1 MLLKSAGINGLTNKT
16 PMTKEEKQLWHEIE
30 LWFQREEFRKKL
42 KEISQRIKDTPS
54 PPPYK

>member
-1 MLLKSAGINGLTNKT
+1 
-16 PMTKEEKQLWHEIE
+16 MTKEEKQLWHEIE